1 MSIPRSANLART
13 LARAGR
19 GVYPNRR
26 PRWCMARWA
35 QFTATLDAVSRTTSK
50 REKVS
55 LLARF
60 LRQLPDEALRVACTY
75 LTGRVLPAGYPD
87 KLQMGW
93 STVVGV
99 LQDLSGASD
108 REVSQLYLRW
118 GDLGDVAAD
127 LVGRRRSVPLFREPL
142 TLEGVHRTLQRAAA
156 VHGKGA
162 LAARA
167 VALRA
172 LLEQAQ
178 PMEAKYL
185 VRVLTGDLRIGL
197 KEGLLQEAV
206 AEAFGVSATAVRRA
220 DLLQSD
226 LGEVALMARRGQLH
240 GASLRYFHPFRFML
254 AGTLADPAEAFR
266 RCREVLAEDKYDG
279 VRVQI
284 HREGERVALYS
295 RTLDD
300 VTASFPELREALMAT
315 GPAYIADGEVVA
327 WHGHR
332 PAPFHRLQ
340 QRLRRQDPGEVA
352 AEVPV
357 ALFVFDLLK
366 LGGQDLLDAP
376 LADRRRELEQLRFSD
391 PVQVACAQRV
401 RDLAALHTSFHAA
414 RERGNEGLVVK
425 RPDAPYQPGR
435 RGGLWLKWKQPLATL
450 DVVVVGA
457 EYGHGKR
464 AGLLSD
470 YTFAVWDADRLR
482 VVGKAYSGLQD
493 AEIAQLTEFFLQHTL
508 RDLGRF
514 KVVESRV
521 VLEVAFDA
529 VTRSDRHDSGYAL
542 RFPRIVRIRSDK
554 TPEEA
559 NTLEDVKRLYRRQ
572 RQR

>member
-1 MSIPRSANLART
+1 
-13 LARAGR
+13 
-19 GVYPNRR
+19 
-26 PRWCMARWA
+26 MARWTEFA
-35 QFTATLDAVSRTTSK
+35 ATLDAVGRTSSK

-60 LRQLPDEALRVACTY
+60 LRQLPDEALRVTCTY

-93 STVVGV
+93 STLVGV
-99 LQDLSGASD
+99 LQKLSGAAD

-118 GDLGDVAAD
+118 GDLGDVAAE
-127 LVGRRRSVPLFREPL
+127 LVGRRRSLPLFREPL
-142 TLEGVHRTLQRAAA
+142 TLEGVHGILQRAAA

-162 LAARA
+162 VEARA
-167 VALRA
+167 AALRA

-206 AEAFGVSATAVRRA
+206 AEAFGVSPAAVRRA

-240 GASLRYFHPFRFML
+240 GASLRHFHPFRFML
-254 AGTLADPAEAFR
+254 AGTLVDPAEAFR
-266 RCREVLAEDKYDG
+266 GAGEVLAEDKYDG

-284 HREGERVALYS
+284 HRERERVALYS

-327 WHGHR
+327 WHRHR

-340 QRLRRQDPGEVA
+340 QRLRRLDPRTIA

-366 LGGQDLLDAP
+366 LEGQDLLDAP
-376 LADRRRELEQLRFSD
+376 LAERRRQLEQLRFSD

-401 RDLAALHTSFHAA
+401 KDLATLQASFHAA

-425 RPDAPYQPGR
+425 RLDAPYQPGR
-435 RGGLWLKWKQPLATL
+435 RGGLWLKWKEPLATL

-482 VVGKAYSGLQD
+482 VVGKVYSGLQD
-493 AEIAQLTEFFLQHTL
+493 AEITQLTEFFLQHTL
-508 RDLGRF
+508 RDVGRF
-514 KVVESRV
+514 KVVEPRV

-559 NTLEDVKRLYRRQ
+559 NTLEDVERLYRRQ

>member
-1 MSIPRSANLART
+1 
-13 LARAGR
+13 
-19 GVYPNRR
+19 
-26 PRWCMARWA
+26 MARWTEFA
-35 QFTATLDAVSRTTSK
+35 ATLDAVGRTASK

-55 LLARF
+55 LLARY

-75 LTGRVLPAGYPD
+75 LTGRVFPAGHPD
-87 KLQMGW
+87 KLQIGW
-93 STVVGV
+93 STIVGV
-99 LQDLSGASD
+99 LQELSGASD

-118 GDLGDVAAD
+118 GDLGDVAAE
-127 LVGRRRSVPLFREPL
+127 LVARRRSLPLFREPL
-142 TLEGVHRTLQRAAA
+142 TLEGTHRTLQRAAA
-156 VHGKGA
+156 VRGKGA
-162 LAARA
+162 AAARA
-167 VALRA
+167 AALRA

-206 AEAFGVSATAVRRA
+206 AEAFSVTPAAVRRA

-226 LGEVALMARRGQLH
+226 LGEVAVLARRGQLH
-240 GASLRYFHPFRFML
+240 AASLRYFHPFRFML
-254 AGTLADPAEAFR
+254 AGTLTDPAEAFAGAE
-266 RCREVLAEDKYDG
+266 EVLAEDKYDG
-279 VRVQI
+279 VRVQV
-284 HREGERVALYS
+284 HRQGDRVALYS

-300 VTASFPELREALMAT
+300 VTDSFPELREALLAPA
-315 GPAYIADGEVVA
+315 PAYIADGEVVA
-327 WHGHR
+327 WHHNR

-340 QRLRRQDPGEVA
+340 QRLRRLDPREVA

-357 ALFVFDLLK
+357 VLFVFDLLK
-366 LGGQDLLDAP
+366 LGGEDLLDRP
-376 LADRRRELEQLRFSD
+376 LAERRRQLEGLRFSD
-391 PVQVACAQRV
+391 PVRVAFARRV
-401 RDLAALHTSFHAA
+401 ADPAALRESFRAA

-425 RPDAPYQPGR
+425 RLDAPYQPGR
-435 RGGLWLKWKQPLATL
+435 RGGLWLKWKEPFATL

-470 YTFAVWDADRLR
+470 YTFAVWSGDRLR

-493 AEIAQLTEFFLQHTL
+493 AEIARLTEFFLQHTVQ
-508 RDLGRF
+508 DLGRF
-514 KVVESRV
+514 KVVEPKV

-542 RFPRIVRIRSDK
+542 RFPRIVRIRPDK
-554 TPEEA
+554 TPEDA
-559 NTLEDVKRLYRRQ
+559 NTLEDVEDLYRRQ
-572 RQR
+572 RQG

>member
-1 MSIPRSANLART
+1 
-13 LARAGR
+13 
-19 GVYPNRR
+19 
-26 PRWCMARWA
+26 MARWTEFA
-35 QFTATLDAVSRTTSK
+35 ATLDAVGRTTSK

-75 LTGRVLPAGYPD
+75 LTGRVLPAGCPD

-99 LQDLSGASD
+99 LQELSGAAD

-118 GDLGDVAAD
+118 GDLGDVAAE
-127 LVGRRRSVPLFREPL
+127 LVGRRRSLPLFREPL
-142 TLEGVHRTLQRAAA
+142 TLEAVHGILQRAAA

-162 LAARA
+162 GAARA
-167 VALRA
+167 AALRA

-206 AEAFGVSATAVRRA
+206 AEAFGVSPAAVRRA

-240 GASLRYFHPFRFML
+240 GASLQYFHPFRFML
-254 AGTLADPAEAFR
+254 AGTLIDPAEAFR
-266 RCREVLAEDKYDG
+266 GAEEVLAEDKYDG

-284 HREGERVALYS
+284 HRQGDRVALYS

-300 VTASFPELREALMAT
+300 VTDSFPELREALGAT

-327 WHGHR
+327 WHRHR
-332 PAPFHRLQ
+332 AAPFHRLQ
-340 QRLRRQDPGEVA
+340 QRLRRLDPREIA

-357 ALFVFDLLK
+357 ALMVFDLLK
-366 LGGQDLLDAP
+366 LEGQDLLDAP
-376 LADRRRELEQLRFSD
+376 PLADRRAQLERLRLAD
-391 PVQVACAQRV
+391 PVQVASAQRV
-401 RDLAALHTSFHAA
+401 RDPAALQESFRAA

-425 RPDAPYQPGR
+425 RLDAPYQPGR
-435 RGGLWLKWKQPLATL
+435 RGGLWLKWKEPLATL

-493 AEIAQLTEFFLQHTL
+493 AEIARLTEFFLQHTL
-508 RDLGRF
+508 QDLGRF
-514 KVVESRV
+514 KVVEPKV

-554 TPEEA
+554 TPGEA
-559 NTLEDVKRLYRRQ
+559 DTLEDVERLYRRQ